1 MPNFVLLPHGTQD
14 SDLITFVMLGT
25 QGSRL
30 IDASSSSLNK
40 MKLLV
45 VLMQVG
51 NLKCYTLST
60 ICLQYYRF
68 GDEVVLLSSSIS
80 SGGSGLDLI

>member
-1 MPNFVLLPHGTQD
+1 MPNFVLLPHDTQD
-14 SDLITFVMLGT
+14 SDLITLILGT

-30 IDASSSSLNK
+30 VDSSSSSLNK

-45 VLMQVG
+45 VSMQVD
-51 NLKCYTLST
+51 NPKCYTLTT
-60 ICLQYYRF
+60 ISLWPYRF